1 MSGPATSPTALA
13 RRDDVMIALR
23 LLQSAHRR
31 PIVFV
36 FHDVNDQVWFE
47 DCVLEISSTHE
58 ILPLEEVVSRRL
70 PRTCAL
76 TFDDGRL
83 SVSEVAHP
91 VLSEHKLPYTVFI
104 CTDVLNG
111 GPVPWFLRLQQLAN
125 VLGVEPLRSEWRF
138 PKDCVRN
145 EQELAIALKEIPL
158 DRILSGLA
166 RLEKAH
172 EVAPPASE
180 RLFMNARRIRDL
192 AVENVSFG
200 SHTHRHPILS
210 RLSIEDQ
217 LREITVSR
225 DGVEELV
232 GIRPSH
238 FAYPNG
244 SRLDFDQ
251 KTVSILRA
259 SGFTYAYTTIQR
271 HLSRDDDPL
280 ALPRI
285 GLEVGDSRL
294 KRAMKQLSPWLSR
307 SHTIERKIR
316 VRVNPDGDG

>member
-1 MSGPATSPTALA
+1 MSEPATSSTVLA
-13 RRDDVMIALR
+13 RHDDVMLGLR
-23 LLQSAHRR
+23 LLPGARRR

-36 FHDVNDQVWFE
+36 FHDVSDREWFQ
-47 DCVLEISSTHE
+47 DCVREISSTHE
-58 ILPLEEVVSRRL
+58 ILPLEEVVSRRR

-76 TFDDGRL
+76 TFDDGLL

-91 VLSEHKLPYTVFI
+91 VLSEHKLPYTIFI
-104 CTDVLNG
+104 CTDVLAG
-111 GPVPWFLRLQQLAN
+111 GPVPWFIRLQQLAN
-125 VLGVEPLRSEWRF
+125 VLGVETLRTEWHFRE
-138 PKDCVRN
+138 DCVRN
-145 EQELAIALKEIPL
+145 ERELAAALKEIPL

-166 RLEKAH
+166 RLEKAY
-172 EVAPPASE
+172 EIAPPAPE
-180 RLFMNARRIRDL
+180 RLFMSPQRIQDL
-192 AVENVSFG
+192 AAEKVSFG
-200 SHTHRHPILS
+200 SHTRRHPILS
-210 RLSIEDQ
+210 KLSVQDQ

-225 DGVEELV
+225 DEVERLV

-251 KTVSILRA
+251 TTVSILR
-259 SGFTYAYTTIQR
+259 SNGFTYAYTTIQR
-271 HLSRDDDPL
+271 HLSRDDEPF

-294 KRAMKQLSPWLSR
+294 KRAMKQLTPWLSR

-316 VRVNPDGDG
+316 VCVNPDRDC